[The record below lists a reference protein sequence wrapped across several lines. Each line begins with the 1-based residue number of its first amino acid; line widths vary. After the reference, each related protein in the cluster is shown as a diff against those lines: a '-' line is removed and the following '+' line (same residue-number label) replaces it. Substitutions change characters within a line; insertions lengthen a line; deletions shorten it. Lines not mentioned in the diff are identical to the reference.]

1 MTPERKKKLRQVLTT
16 IHQYLLYLHL
26 HPYRHHHL
34 HPNPHQLLM
43 REAAKQL
50 KIEQEKKEAER
61 RKVMIPISIPSKR
74 NQTGL
79 GHQPFQFFALKPPKR
94 SNPIQSLMIALRWL
108 EREPEQGRTLR
119 GRLTNSWRRSA
130 TSITSDTLV
139 DCSSC
144 LNSFVFV
151 VFSFKTNIEGK
162 QSREICY
169 TALLSPS
176 SVQRIV
182 IQTWNNFRRIVSLE
196 SEKFDLERD
205 VQVGRSEIILLT
217 IHQKLLFQLN

>member
-1 MTPERKKKLRQVLTT
+1 MLYIWWPP
-16 IHQYLLYLHL
+16 LLSSFISSLVVAYHHYNSMKHIINSHL
-26 HPYRHHHL
+26 HGRPPL
-34 HPNPHQLLM
+34 SPFNHQLLM

-61 RKVMIPISIPSKR
+61 RKVMIPISIPSKC

-79 GHQPFQFFALKPPKR
+79 GHQPFHSFALKPPKR

-139 DCSSC
+139 DCPSC

-182 IQTWNNFRRIVSLE
+182 IEL
-196 SEKFDLERD
+196 
-205 VQVGRSEIILLT
+205 EIISGGLCP
-217 IHQKLLFQLN
+217 